1 LPDALSQNDWFGV
14 RASVEQSHLKLPTL
28 TRRRASHT
36 LPTAS
41 QQQLMRAAFLLVT
54 FVSLATFSASCGGGG
69 IEHVSTLVT
78 PLGVSLSALGVNF
91 GSLSTGSSSSPQS
104 ITLTNTGG
112 GVVTISGV
120 AVSGEFTETNNC
132 GTSVAI
138 GSSCTINVIFA
149 PTSSGTRSGTLSISD
164 NAPGSPQMVTLS
176 GTGVE
181 EPAVSLA
188 PASVTFS
195 SQTVGTASGSQSVTL
210 TNRGNATLAIAGIT
224 ASGDFTQTNNCGR
237 SVAIGSSCTITV
249 IFDPTGSGTRS
260 GTLRILDNAP
270 GSPQMVSL
278 SGTGAPAEPA
288 VSVAPASVTFPGQP
302 VGTSSTPQRIT
313 LANTGNAT
321 LSIASLAVAGTNAND
336 FAQTNTC
343 NSSVGAGANCTISIT
358 FTPSAAGSGAAS
370 LMVADNAAGSPQM
383 VNLSGNGIG
392 PAVGLSPAS
401 LTFGSQAV
409 GTTSTPQTTTLTNTG
424 TASLIITS
432 LAVIGTNASEF
443 TETDACGSSVT
454 AGAYCMIAVT
464 FTPSAF
470 GAATATLLIAD
481 NASGS
486 PQTVSLFGTASHDV
500 ILSWTASATPD
511 ITGYYV
517 FRGMN
522 SGGESSTPLN
532 STPIIGTSYV
542 D

>member
-1 LPDALSQNDWFGV
+1 LPDALGQNDWFGV
-14 RASVEQSHLKLPTL
+14 RASVEQSHLKLATL

-120 AVSGEFTETNNC
+120 AASGDFTETNNC

-138 GSSCTINVIFA
+138 GSSCTI
-149 PTSSGTRSGTLSISD
+149 S
-164 NAPGSPQMVTLS
+164 
-176 GTGVE
+176 
-181 EPAVSLA
+181 
-188 PASVTFS
+188 
-195 SQTVGTASGSQSVTL
+195 
-210 TNRGNATLAIAGIT
+210 
-224 ASGDFTQTNNCGR
+224 
-237 SVAIGSSCTITV
+237 V

-288 VSVAPASVTFPGQP
+288 VSLAPASVTFPGQP
-302 VGTSSTPQRIT
+302 IGTSSTPQRIT

-358 FTPSAAGSGAAS
+358 FTPSAAGSFAAS
-370 LMVADNAAGSPQM
+370 LMVTDNAAGSPQM
-383 VNLSGNGIG
+383 VNLSGTGIG

-481 NASGS
+481 NAGGS
-486 PQTVSLFGTASHDV
+486 PQTVSLSGTASHDV

-511 ITGYYV
+511 ITGYAV
-517 FRGMN
+517 FRGTT

-532 STPIIGTSYV
+532 STPINGTSYV
-542 D
+542 DENVTAGGTYYYVVTAIAADGVTQSANSNEATATVPTP